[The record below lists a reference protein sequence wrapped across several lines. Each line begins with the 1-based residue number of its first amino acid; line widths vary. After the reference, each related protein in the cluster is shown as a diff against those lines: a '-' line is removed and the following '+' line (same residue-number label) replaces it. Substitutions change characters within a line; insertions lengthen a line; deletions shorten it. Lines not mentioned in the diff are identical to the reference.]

1 MTSGKYFNKGVKA
14 LDSPHIGHVVRE
26 TDDEIVVFGGGD
38 DRYDIPKSEIQQVG
52 GNVLIG
58 LPLYEIVKKYKVSRQ
73 EPLPTGKATQD
84 PWTLPENI
92 DLATYEKKYP
102 KSLFNKGVRTKD
114 EEHVGHIMKE
124 TDDKIVVFGHYDYRF
139 DFPKSKIIAVGRNV
153 ILDMDYPE
161 IFNYKVDRHAPLP
174 TGEPIEKLNEEA
186 YFEEDYQGFKEHH
199 GTTTISDFDYPQEA
213 EQTTTKS
220 ITSMIMGDDNN
231 KDDNNYYKNTSSL
244 AGLEEV
250 VDSETLVAQTQD
262 RMGKALQGHYQY
274 DSSLKPSQDFLFNHV
289 NSKISLV
296 IMYADLVGSTN
307 MSMTLPI
314 DKMITIIRAFSYEMT
329 SIVRSYGGYV
339 LKYVGDAVIAFFPS
353 DYNKLLACDKAVQC
367 AKSMITVI
375 KNGINP
381 ILNQY
386 DYPELS
392 VKIGID
398 EGENVIVQYGHDKS
412 SLIDI
417 LGYSMSICS
426 KITSLTNPNKI
437 TIGEDVYDILHP
449 EIKSKFIPVKYD
461 LGSWKYSDRQTGQ
474 LYKLYMIQD

>member
-38 DRYDIPKSEIQQVG
+38 DRYDRPKSEIQQIG
-52 GNVLIG
+52 GNVLIV

-73 EPLPTGKATQD
+73 EPLPTGKETQD
-84 PWTLPENI
+84 PWTRPENV

-102 KSLFNKGVRTKD
+102 KSLFNKGVRTRD

-124 TDDKIVVFGHYDYRF
+124 TDDKIVIFGHYDYRF
-139 DFPKSKIIAVGRNV
+139 DFPKSKIIAVGRNA

-161 IFNYKVDRHAPLP
+161 IFNYKVDRDAPLP

-186 YFEEDYQGFKEHH
+186 YFEKEDYQGFKK
-199 GTTTISDFDYPQEA
+199 GYQDTTPTSSLVYPQEK
-213 EQTTTKS
+213 EKQTHTKS
-220 ITSMIMGDDNN
+220 ITNMIMDDNY
-231 KDDNNYYKNTSSL
+231 DYIYSKNTSSL
-244 AGLEEV
+244 ANLEKV
-250 VDSETLVAQTQD
+250 VDPETLVAQTQD
-262 RMGKALQGHYQY
+262 RMWRALEGQYRY
-274 DSSLKPSQDFLFNHV
+274 DSSLKDSQDFLLNHV

-307 MSMTLPI
+307 MSMTLPV
-314 DKMITIIRAFSYEMT
+314 DKMITIIRAFTYEMT
-329 SIVRSYGGYV
+329 SIMRSYGGYV

-367 AKSMITVI
+367 GKSMITVI
-375 KNGINP
+375 KNGINT
-381 ILNQY
+381 ILNQC

-398 EGENVIVQYGHDKS
+398 EGESVIVQYGQDKS

-417 LGYSMSICS
+417 LGYSMSITA

-437 TIGEDVYDILHP
+437 TIGKDVYDILHP
-449 EIKSKFIPVKYD
+449 EIKSKFTEVKYD
-461 LGSWKYSDRQTGQ
+461 LGNWKYNDRQTGE
-474 LYKLYMIQD
+474 LYKLYTIKD